1 MTDGIY
7 TLERESHF
15 SIGTFEKDKV
25 ENMNTRHWGIIK
37 NTDFFSPIPEREEE
51 IESLTEAW
59 EMYISNINNKENKN
73 GLSPKFKSLI
83 DSL

>member
-25 ENMNTRHWGIIK
+25 ENMNARHWGITKI
-37 NTDFFSPIPEREEE
+37 TDFFSPMPEREEE
-51 IESLTEAW
+51 MESLTEAW
-59 EMYISNINNKENKN
+59 ELYIDHITNKENNK